1 MVVAEDFDVA
11 EVALE
16 ELVAEAELLGGVT
29 EGSRSYVSR
38 RKSTLR
44 ADSHEAH
51 SSDCRASAL
60 ARSSEVQLAVIHLRA
75 ASWKS

>member
-38 RKSTLR
+38 RKKHFEGRLT
-44 ADSHEAH
+44 
-51 SSDCRASAL
+51 
-60 ARSSEVQLAVIHLRA
+60 
-75 ASWKS
+75 